1 MWHLAHNF
9 LWDGPCSALHQKG
22 PKDVAKPHLMKKT
35 YAISFNVSSFSGT
48 VVASSLG
55 FFLLEARIF
64 SSKSSANCDSSQGMN
79 PTWSESPRRRQ
90 RNIRCRDR
98 EAGPPTAASKLR
110 SQENPI
116 KIPKEVMR
124 ARLGEADSAPRTAS
138 SSLEVTP
145 SPAQAVSTRRRP
157 RRTVLCARP
166 LLSGSMRLIISE
178 LHVGKLV
185 QHLY

>member
-1 MWHLAHNF
+1 MRL
-9 LWDGPCSALHQKG
+9 L
-22 PKDVAKPHLMKKT
+22 
-35 YAISFNVSSFSGT
+35 SFNVSSFSGT

-55 FFLLEARIF
+55 FFLPEARIF
-64 SSKSSANCDSSQGMN
+64 SSKSSANCDSSQGMS

-145 SPAQAVSTRRRP
+145 SLAQAVSTRRRP
-157 RRTVLCARP
+157 RRTVLACARP
-166 LLSGSMRLIISE
+166 LLSGSKCLIISE